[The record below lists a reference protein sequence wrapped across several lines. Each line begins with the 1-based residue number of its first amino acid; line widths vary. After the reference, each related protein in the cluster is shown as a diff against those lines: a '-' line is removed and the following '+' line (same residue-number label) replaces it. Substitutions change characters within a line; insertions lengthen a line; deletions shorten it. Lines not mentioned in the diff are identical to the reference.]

1 MEIKKVMTPG
11 IKRTIPLELQMFL
24 WSLHSAKT
32 ERDYLTVFNFKK
44 KDGYLIVKHSQQEP
58 EYSEEYKFKIDIEVP
73 ETVFIIDDFVDEF
86 KLSTILL
93 ASEY

>member
-1 MEIKKVMTPG
+1 MEIKKVMTLG
-11 IKRTIPLELQMFL
+11 IKGTIPLELQMFL

-32 ERDYLTVFNFKK
+32 ERDYLTVFNFEK
-44 KDGYLIVKHSQQEP
+44 KDEYLIVKHSQEKP
-58 EYSEEYKFKIDIEVP
+58 EYYEEYKFKIDIEVP
-73 ETVFIIDDFVDEF
+73 KTVYIIDDFTDEF